1 MRTLLTKVAFPLLLM
16 LPLLMKA
23 QSPLDD
29 YISGGLKD
37 NIVLQQKNISL
48 ESALTSLSIA
58 RGMFLPS
65 VSLQGQY
72 LDGNGGRDISIP
84 VGDLLNPVY
93 ASLNALTNSQE
104 FPQISNVSED
114 FLPHN
119 FYDAKVHVTMPIVN
133 SDLLYNN
140 KIRQQQVVLAQYE
153 LDVYKRELIKN
164 IKTAYYNYLSA
175 QAAVA
180 IYQSALDRAKEGK
193 RVNEALLSNGKGL
206 PAYVLRAES
215 EVVTIEANITEAQNQ
230 AENAGLYFNFL
241 LNRDAD
247 APIIASDITS
257 INISALDTLLNVS
270 VNEREELAQMR
281 EAVELRQSM
290 VKMDQ
295 LFWTPRLNGF
305 VDLGSQYSDW
315 KFNSQSRYS
324 LIGLQLEIPLFAG
337 LTNRG
342 KTKLAQYEAQNTE
355 LGMQQVTQQLTIG
368 EATARNGV
376 VTAYH
381 NYEAAIKQLDA
392 AASYQRLIEKGYRD
406 GVNSFI
412 ETVDARSQLTQ
423 AQLQSN
429 VAKYRVLIAQAA
441 YERETASYPLPQ

>member
-1 MRTLLTKVAFPLLLM
+1 MRTLLTKVALALILLAPFLAD
-16 LPLLMKA
+16 A
-23 QSPLDD
+23 QSPLDN
-29 YISGGLKD
+29 YISEGLKD

-48 ESALTSLSIA
+48 ESAMTSLGIA

-104 FPQISNVSED
+104 FPQIANVSED

-140 KIRQQQVVLAQYE
+140 KVRQQQVVLAQYE
-153 LDVYKRELIKN
+153 LDTYKRELIKN
-164 IKTAYYNYLSA
+164 IKTAYYNYLNA
-175 QAAVA
+175 RAAVA

-193 RVNEALLSNGKGL
+193 RVNEALLLNGKGL
-206 PAYVLRAES
+206 PAFVLRAES

-230 AENAGLYFNFL
+230 AENAGMYFNFL
-241 LNRDAD
+241 LNRDAN
-247 APIIASDITS
+247 APIIAPDVTAVNLST
-257 INISALDTLLNVS
+257 LDTLLTVS

-281 EAVELRQSM
+281 EAVELRQTV

-295 LFWTPRLNGF
+295 RFWTPRLNGF

-342 KTKLAQYEAQNTE
+342 KTKLAAYEAENTE
-355 LGMQQVTQQLTIG
+355 LSLQQVSRQLALG

-376 VTAYH
+376 VTAYD
-381 NYEAAIKQLDA
+381 NYEAATKQLDA

-406 GVNSFI
+406 GANSFL

-429 VAKYRVLIAQAA
+429 VTRYRVLIAQAA
-441 YERETASYPLPQ
+441 YERETASYHLPQ